1 MIAVGRWLIALLML
15 VAAHAHAQDK
25 KLDAELDDPELSELA
40 NTVWAMTLPE
50 RDFAGGC
57 VVGFLAFKF
66 LPNGYFIY
74 NNRIS
79 GWWRLDLVSGNI
91 RMRTREGLRFLLAKE
106 ANELRVPQNTP
117 FLRRG
122 NLFQKCD
129 PSGG

>member
-1 MIAVGRWLIALLML
+1 VIAVWTRLLVGLSL
-15 VAAHAHAQDK
+15 VLSAPAWAQE
-25 KLDAELDDPELSELA
+25 KLDAQLDDPELSELA

-74 NNRIS
+74 NNRVS
-79 GWWRLDLVSGNI
+79 GWWRLDTKGGNV
-91 RMRTREGLRFLLAKE
+91 RMRTRDGQRFLLIKDGDTI
-106 ANELRVPQNTP
+106 RVPQNMS

-122 NLFQKCD
+122 NLFQKC
-129 PSGG
+129 GTGEG

>member
-1 MIAVGRWLIALLML
+1 VIAVWRRALIGLLL
-15 VAAHAHAQDK
+15 VLSVRASAQE

-40 NTVWAMTLPE
+40 NTVWAMVLPE

-79 GWWRLDLVSGNI
+79 GWWRLDTKSGNV
-91 RMRTREGLRFLLAKE
+91 RMRTREGQRFVLIKDADT
-106 ANELRVPQNTP
+106 LRVPQNLP

-122 NLFQKCD
+122 NQFQKCG
-129 PSGG
+129 PSER